1 MIRQILNTRLVERY
15 EAALAVAKFIVVC
28 ESEGTPLTHNHYFND
43 NLEKLRR
50 IELEKGMRK
59 NAVSV
64 QVNGK
69 YQQVAVL
76 DAKTAIAPKDNVE
89 RSVADLHGILRAYYK
104 VARKRFVDVFCMQA
118 IDYHVSNWVVLFRD
132 EPTFMLMRQ

>member
-15 EAALAVAKFIVVC
+15 EAALGVAKFIVVC

-59 NAVSV
+59 NAISV
-64 QVNGK
+64 QINGR
-69 YQQVAVL
+69 YQQVVVL
-76 DAKTAIAPKDNVE
+76 DAETAIAPKDNVE
-89 RSVADLHGILRAYYK
+89 RSVADLHGILKAYYK

-118 IDYHVSNWVVLFRD
+118 IDYHVSRWIDLFRD
-132 EPTFMLMRQ
+132 ELNSMLTCQ